1 MMQEIHSH
9 QYDEDWKLIYPQE
22 VRVGELMRSP
32 TTVPN
37 YFISFRRAP
46 DGGDTIRF
54 EHAARGWDGRV
65 YPWGDNWI
73 ADRAERLS
81 KPSPWG
87 IYGLCGEVWT
97 WTQDEYVAD
106 RRPLIQQEEKIK

>member
-1 MMQEIHSH
+1 MGNTMMQEIHSH

-54 EHAARGWDGRV
+54 EHAEPGKIILERP
-65 YPWGDNWI
+65 PWM
-73 ADRAERLS
+73 
-81 KPSPWG
+81 K
-87 IYGLCGEVWT
+87 
-97 WTQDEYVAD
+97 
-106 RRPLIQQEEKIK
+106 